1 MTSAMVNNECAA
13 MTVAK
18 PMFRRGAAGIQL
30 ASNGLMKSNRLMKA
44 IRVEM
49 PMTIP
54 GTMIA
59 Q

>member
-1 MTSAMVNNECAA
+1 